1 MSAHSI
7 PLFKILQWCPISL
20 SVKTIIF
27 TMVHKASSTK
37 LFSCLTLSS
46 TMLLPQWPPQCS
58 SNSLTLGSGIF
69 YLWFP
74 LPPHIDRAHSLT
86 IFRSLL
92 KCPLLLRVSLLL
104 LCLKLNPY
112 PIPAPPILLSYFLL
126 PYSTYHH
133 FTYYLLMRL
142 NYWLFPILEFM
153 LHATCLYFILNF

>member
-1 MSAHSI
+1 MVSHR
-7 PLFKILQWCPISL
+7 L

-74 LPPHIDRAHSLT
+74 LPPHIHRAHSLT
-86 IFRSLL
+86 IFRSLF

-104 LCLKLNPY
+104 LCLKLNLY
-112 PIPAPPILLSYFLL
+112 PSQHHPFFFLIVFFPTAL
-126 PYSTYHH
+126 ITISHTI
-133 FTYYLLMRL
+133 YL
-142 NYWLFPILEFM
+142 
-153 LHATCLYFILNF
+153 